1 MAGRLCDKSSS
12 KLPSPF
18 RIALRVCR
26 IHSKLSILAFQYVS
40 FFFLIFQRAIRNAGG
55 IPSLVRLLRKTQ
67 DEDVKDY
74 VTGVLWNLSS
84 CDVSRLCNKMLN
96 CDKTFFMLNSVELEI

>member
-1 MAGRLCDKSSS
+1 M
-12 KLPSPF
+12 
-18 RIALRVCR
+18 
-26 IHSKLSILAFQYVS
+26 S
-40 FFFLIFQRAIRNAGG
+40 FDCFQRAIRNAGG

-84 CDVSRLCNKMLN
+84 CDVSNI
-96 CDKTFFMLNSVELEI
+96 LNSLSRKKSRKQV